1 MDEDTIG
8 ALIIVPFGVL
18 IMVPGLL
25 VYNGRFR
32 HYRTGLNTM
41 WTGEPALASAYL
53 GAAFAGL
60 PIMNTLIKSD
70 VSPLFIL
77 LVGPCVLL
85 SGIIGLLG
93 NVWMPRFMKP
103 RWIKE
108 ENDEAKRRRRAEK
121 AARRKQAY
129 PASVLPADVPGR
141 NS

>member
-1 MDEDTIG
+1 MDADAIA
-8 ALIIVPFGVL
+8 ALIIIPFGVL
-18 IMVPGLL
+18 IMIPGLL
-25 VYNGRFR
+25 VYNGKFR

-41 WTGEPALASAYL
+41 WTGEPALASVYL
-53 GAAFAGL
+53 GAAFAGIPL
-60 PIMNTLIKSD
+60 IGVLIKSD
-70 VSPLFIL
+70 VSPLFGL
-77 LVGPCVLL
+77 LFIPCVLL

-93 NVWMPRFMKP
+93 NLWMPRFMKP

-108 ENDEAKRRRRAEK
+108 ENDEARRRRRAEK